1 MELINI
7 RITTKNRWKDLEN
20 TLGRVAAFGLGE
32 TRIVICDDGSDRPC
46 PFEIACICRRAELKR
61 YATSAGYI
69 VRRNQLARAMNSRY
83 YLRLDDDS
91 FAVSGSLDAAI
102 EFAESRADTFR
113 LSFPIYNPNLGK
125 SQLRSLRDD
134 PYEVRSFVGCAHLL
148 HRKRFLTLNGY
159 REELMHFSEELE
171 IAARFPAGLA
181 MPSLSQF
188 DVLSYGFQYVPRLV
202 SYGLDSLVVCSG
214 AYIAQVGRI
223 LPMAEKRWSGRVAG
237 KRTAALRRIARKV
250 GSCGL
255 FYRLTCRT
263 TITPPLLCK
272 RRGSSNATSAR

>member
-1 MELINI
+1 LELINI
-7 RITTKNRWKDLEN
+7 GITTKNRWKDLEN

-69 VRRNQLARAMNSRY
+69 ARRNQLARAMNSRY

-91 FAVSGSLDAAI
+91 FPVSGSLDAAI

-125 SQLRSLRDD
+125 PQLRSLRDD

-159 REELMHFSEELE
+159 RAERYERVDLPPEGTPLPRGSSL
-171 IAARFPAGLA
+171 
-181 MPSLSQF
+181 PSKM
-188 DVLSYGFQYVPRLV
+188 
-202 SYGLDSLVVCSG
+202 DSLVVCGG
-214 AYIAQVGRI
+214 AY
-223 LPMAEKRWSGRVAG
+223 
-237 KRTAALRRIARKV
+237 RT
-250 GSCGL
+250 S
-255 FYRLTCRT
+255 RT
-263 TITPPLLCK
+263 YPSY
-272 RRGSSNATSAR
+272 G